1 LDTPNRVGPQIRHK
15 FTGAW
20 IANEGLTKESAEAV
34 IASGEADAAA
44 FGKLYIANP
53 DLVERFR
60 RNGPYNP
67 LNDATIYAE
76 GATGYTDY
84 PFLDENAQ

>member
-1 LDTPNRVGPQIRHK
+1 
-15 FTGAW
+15 
-20 IANEGLTKESAEAV
+20 
-34 IASGEADAAA
+34 
-44 FGKLYIANP
+44 ANP

-84 PFLDENAQ
+84 PFLDDSAQ